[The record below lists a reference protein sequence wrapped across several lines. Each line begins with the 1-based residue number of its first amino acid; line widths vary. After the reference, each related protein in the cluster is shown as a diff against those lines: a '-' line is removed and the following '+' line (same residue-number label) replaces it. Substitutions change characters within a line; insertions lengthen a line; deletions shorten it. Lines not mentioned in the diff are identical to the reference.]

1 MEIINEI
8 LQDSNLQRA
17 IKSVKAN
24 KGAPGIDGMTVYQL
38 EEYFTTT
45 IHSANSAMD
54 SARTEVLIWQWKKCL
69 STSMTDANG

>member
-38 EEYFTTT
+38 EEYFRVHKGE
-45 IHSANSAMD
+45 IAS
-54 SARTEVLIWQWKKCL
+54 
-69 STSMTDANG
+69 